1 MKDCWSKKKEIISRL
16 IVQIV
21 NEQIILVFIFI
32 TIIKNKF
39 IVLVR
44 DSTENNL
51 LISLRKNWLLQ
62 ILMGVGKVF
71 TPIKKF

>member
-39 IVLVR
+39 IVLAR